1 METKTYF
8 IDIGIPKEYES
19 LFNNPQQLYEG
30 FDK

>member
-19 LFNNPQQLYEG
+19 LFNDPQQLYG
-30 FDK
+30 RI